1 LPITFVPRHGCCMIG
16 GLFSIARNPTSSTS
30 QGPMHSISNHPFQFR
45 RARILFAALML
56 LLPAAVAS
64 ANTYYVSTT
73 GSDGNP
79 GSQVSPWATLAKAN
93 GVVVAGDVVNIAPGT
108 YADGIWPKANGTL
121 NARITY
127 LGNLA
132 NPGLV
137 TVKQVFIERNY
148 ITVKG
153 IKSAADFTL
162 YYTNETTKPVADSI
176 AYSIASSGCGFAGAK
191 DCMVAHNTINGTIS
205 FLMNLWYTGP
215 PGTID
220 CERDT
225 LRGNI
230 INVGSVTQ
238 GTKGFSVR
246 GFTQHCV
253 ADSNRYSQYFL
264 TANGGDLAGRYIYN
278 SYFNTFRDNSWH
290 FEGDANQASP
300 YVAFALRDSSHDN
313 LFERDSMLCG
323 VQSGVDIGG
332 RLVNAGNAAW
342 TGLCTNNHWK
352 GCYFLT
358 SSYVFNQDNLTSA
371 LIENCVFASM
381 HSYGLYILG
390 PITNT
395 IIRNCTIASWA
406 GAAMK
411 LEGDPRAG
419 GNQFYSNVFYA
430 DSVAHCLT
438 GRPVL
443 FHGYTAGFTQDHNL
457 FFARKAESGVTPAT
471 ESVYWSSSNCSAPG
485 AGTSW
490 ANATGNDVAS
500 KFGDPRFVNASFL
513 NFDPHIQ
520 AGSSALGL
528 GAGGV
533 DAGAY
538 PFTATGPDVT
548 PPATINNLAT
558 TMTSDQ
564 TVVLTWTA
572 PGDDGTLGVAS
583 AYDLR
588 YSTSA
593 ITDAASFS
601 AATPVAIQPVPAGPG
616 TLQSYVL
623 MGLTPGTKYYFAIKA
638 RDEVNNWSALGTVLT
653 VNMQATDQVAP
664 KAINDLH

>member
-1 LPITFVPRHGCCMIG
+1 MIG
-16 GLFSIARNPTSSTS
+16 GLFSIARNPTTSTS
-30 QGPMHSISNHPFQFR
+30 QGPMHSMRTPILELR
-45 RARILFAALML
+45 RARFVLGALALL
-56 LLPAAVAS
+56 LLPAAAS
-64 ANTYYVSTT
+64 ATTYYVSTT
-73 GSDGNP
+73 GSDANP

-93 GVVVAGDVVNIAPGT
+93 GAVVAGDVVNIAPGT
-108 YADGIWPKANGTL
+108 YADAIWPKANGTK

-137 TVKQVFIERNY
+137 TVKQIFIERAY
-148 ITVKG
+148 VTVKG
-153 IKSAADFTL
+153 VKSASDFTL
-162 YYTNETTKPVADSI
+162 YYTSETVKPVADSI
-176 AYSIASSGCGFAGAK
+176 AYSIASTGCGHAGAK

-205 FLMNLWYTGP
+205 YLMNLWYTGP
-215 PGTID
+215 PGVID

-230 INVGSVTQ
+230 INVGSVNQ

-246 GFTQHCV
+246 GFTQYCL
-253 ADSNRYSQYFL
+253 ADSNNYSQYFL

-278 SYFNTFRDNSWH
+278 SYYNTFRDNSWH

-342 TGLCTNNHWK
+342 TGQCTGNHWK

-358 SSYVFNQDNLTSA
+358 SSYVFNQDNLTGA
-371 LIENCVFASM
+371 LIENCVFASL

-395 IIRNCTIASWA
+395 IIRNCTIASWT
-406 GAAMK
+406 GAAVK

-419 GNQFYSNVFYA
+419 GNQFYSNIFYSSA
-430 DSVAHCLT
+430 VDSCRSGKAIV
-438 GRPVL
+438 
-443 FHGYTAGFTQDHNL
+443 FHGYTSGFTQDNNL
-457 FFARKAESGVTPAT
+457 FFSPSAPAGVTARL
-471 ESVYWSSSNCSAPG
+471 ESIYWSSSNCSAPG

-490 ANATGNDVAS
+490 ANATGNDKAS
-500 KFGDPRFVNASFL
+500 KFGDPRFVNAAFA

-520 AGSSALGL
+520 SGSSALGL

-548 PPATINNLAT
+548 PPATINNLTAT
-558 TMTSDQ
+558 MVSDQ
-564 TVVLTWTA
+564 NIVMTWTA

-583 AYDLR
+583 GYDLR
-588 YSTSA
+588 YSTSP
-593 ITDAASFS
+593 ITDDASFS
-601 AATPVAIQPVPAGPG
+601 AATPVTVQPVPSGPG
-616 TLQSYVL
+616 SVQSYVL
-623 MGLTPGTKYYFAIKA
+623 MGLTAGTHYYFAIKA
-638 RDEVNNWSALGTVLT
+638 RDEVNNWSALGTVLSVT
-653 VNMQATDQVAP
+653 MQATDQVAP